1 MQGTHVVVKPAK
13 VLTTAQA
20 EVPVVEVEGCA
31 ALAIDTERILAQILA
46 GVVQVDNVPVDSNFF
61 DDLGADS
68 MVMARFCAR
77 VRKRADLPSVSMKD
91 IYRHPTISSL
101 AAALAGAAPSPVSTT
116 LLDQA
121 DQVPGVPPP
130 GEVPRRASTPAYL
143 LCGTLQLL
151 IYFGY
156 CYLLT
161 VIVVRGYQ
169 WISAGADGLDI
180 YLRTVAMGTGS
191 LVALCTLPILA
202 KWLLVGRWKPQQFP
216 VWSLRYV
223 RFWVVKSL
231 IRANPLAIIFGG
243 SPLYVLYLRA
253 LGARIGRGV
262 TILSRT
268 VPVCTDL
275 LQIGTGTVIRKD
287 ASFQCYRA
295 HAGQIQTGP
304 VTIGREVYI
313 GEKTVLDIGTSMGDG
328 AQLGHTS
335 ALYSGLA
342 VPAGER
348 WHGSPAQPADM
359 DYLRVEPARCGTLR
373 RFWYSALSVIFVLF
387 LYLPLIAG
395 AAYLLLARVPAL
407 AELKANAYPITATQL
422 YLESLVISLVLF
434 VGGILGGVVTVTTV
448 PRVLNI
454 FIKPGKVYPM
464 FGLHDRIHR
473 AVSRLTNVKF
483 FNYLFGD
490 SSYIV
495 NYLRW
500 IGYDLSVVEQTG
512 SNFGLAVAHDTPYLS
527 GVGSGTMVADGL
539 SIINADFSSTSFR
552 VSPVFIGAHNFVGNN
567 IAYPAGGR
575 TGDNCLLATKAMI
588 PLDGEIRSGTGLL
601 GSPSFEIPRTVERD
615 SRFDHLRTGDELR
628 RRLKG
633 KNKYNIRTMGVFLVV
648 RWVDLFI
655 MTLLV
660 LAAVHFSSVLAQV
673 AAGALFALS
682 LPVSVAYFVLVERA
696 IASFRRLRPQF
707 CSIYDPYF
715 WWHERLWKVPAV
727 AYLQLLDGTPFKNLI
742 WRLLGVRLGKRVFD
756 DGCYMSERTLT
767 VVGDDCTLNAG
778 SKVQCHSQEDGT
790 FKSDQSTIG
799 SDCTLAVG
807 AFVHYG
813 VTVGDGAQLAPD
825 SFLMK
830 GEEVP
835 PRAQWG
841 GNPARE
847 M

>member
-1 MQGTHVVVKPAK
+1 VVVRPAK
-13 VLTTAQA
+13 ALALAQA
-20 EVPVVEVEGCA
+20 EAPAVEVERTGQV
-31 ALAIDTERILAQILA
+31 IDAERILAEVLA
-46 GVVQVDNVPVDSNFF
+46 DVVQVDNVPVDSNFF
-61 DDLGADS
+61 EDLGADS

-101 AAALAGAAPSPVSTT
+101 AGALAGVAPSTLSTT
-116 LLDQA
+116 PLAQA
-121 DQVPGVPPP
+121 EQVPAATPP

-151 IYFGY
+151 IFFGY
-156 CYLLT
+156 SYLLT

-169 WISAGADGLDI
+169 WISAGAGSLEI
-180 YLRTVAMGTGS
+180 YLRTVAIGTVS
-191 LVALCTLPILA
+191 LVVLCTLPILA
-202 KWLLVGRWKPQQFP
+202 KWLLIGRWKPEQFP

-231 IRANPLAIIFGG
+231 IRANPLATIFGG

-275 LQIGTGTVIRKD
+275 LEIGAGTVIRKD
-287 ASFQCYRA
+287 AFLLCYRA

-304 VTIGREVYI
+304 VTVGRDVYI

-328 AQLGHTS
+328 AQLGHAS
-335 ALYSGLA
+335 ALYCGRA
-342 VPAGER
+342 IPPGER
-348 WHGSPAQPADM
+348 WHGSPAQPADL
-359 DYLRVEPARCGTLR
+359 DYMRVEPTRCGTLR
-373 RFWYSALSVIFVLF
+373 RFWYSAVSVIFVLF
-387 LYLPLIAG
+387 LYLPLITG
-395 AAYLLLARVPAL
+395 AAYLLLAKVPVL
-407 AELKANAYPITATQL
+407 AELRSNAYPIASAQF
-422 YLESLVISLVLF
+422 YLESLVISLVVF
-434 VGGILGGVVTVTTV
+434 FGGILVGLVTVTTV

-454 FIKPGKVYPM
+454 FIKPGRVYPM

-473 AVSRLTNVKF
+473 AVSRMTNVKF

-512 SNFGLAVAHDTPYLS
+512 SNFGLEVAHDTPYLS
-527 GVGSGTMVADGL
+527 SVGTGTMVADGL

-552 VSPVFIGAHNFVGNN
+552 VSPVVIGTHNFVGNS
-567 IAYPAGGR
+567 IAYPPGGR
-575 TGDNCLLATKAMI
+575 TGDNCLIATKAMI
-588 PLDGEIRSGTGLL
+588 PLDGEIRSDTGLL
-601 GSPSFEIPRTVERD
+601 GSPPFEIPRTVERD

-633 KNKYNIRTMGVFLVV
+633 KNKYNIRTMGLFLVT
-648 RWVDLFI
+648 RWVDVYI
-655 MTLLV
+655 VTLLV

-673 AAGALFALS
+673 FAGALFGLS
-682 LPVSVAYFVLVERA
+682 LPVSAAYFVLVERA
-696 IASFRRLRPQF
+696 IARFRRLRPQF

-715 WWHERLWKVPAV
+715 WWHERLWKVPAT
-727 AYLQLLDGTPFKNLI
+727 AYFHMLDGTPFKNLI

-756 DGCYMSERTLT
+756 DGCYMSERTLA

-778 SKVQCHSQEDGT
+778 SSLQCHSQEDGT
-790 FKSDQSTIG
+790 FKSDGSTIG
-799 SDCTLAVG
+799 SGCTLGVG
-807 AFVHYG
+807 ALVHYG
-813 VTVGDGAQLAPD
+813 VTMGDGAQLAPD

-835 PRAQWG
+835 PRARWG

>member
-1 MQGTHVVVKPAK
+1 MP
-13 VLTTAQA
+13 A
-20 EVPVVEVEGCA
+20 EVVTAAPAEAPAIEIERCA
-31 ALAIDTERILAQILA
+31 GPAIDAERALAQVLADI
-46 GVVQVDNVPVDSNFF
+46 VQVDNVAADSNFF

-101 AAALAGAAPSPVSTT
+101 AAALTEAAQSPVSTT
-116 LLDQA
+116 LSDQA
-121 DQVPGVPPP
+121 KLVFAVPPP
-130 GEVPRRASTPAYL
+130 EEVPQRATTPAYL
-143 LCGTLQLL
+143 LCGALQLL
-151 IYFGY
+151 IFFGY

-169 WISAGADGLDI
+169 WISAGADSLDI

-191 LVALCTLPILA
+191 LVVLCTLPIVA
-202 KWLLVGRWKPQQFP
+202 KWLLIGRWKPQQFP

-275 LQIGTGTVIRKD
+275 LQIGPGTIIRKD
-287 ASFQCYRA
+287 AFFLCYRA

-304 VTIGREVYI
+304 VTIGRDVYI

-335 ALYSGLA
+335 ALYSGRA
-342 VPAGER
+342 VPPGER
-348 WHGSPAQPADM
+348 WHGSPAEPTDL
-359 DYLRVEPARCGTLR
+359 DYLRVEPARSGALR
-373 RFWYSALSVIFVLF
+373 RFWYSALSVILVLF
-387 LYLPLIAG
+387 LYLPLITG
-395 AAYLLLARVPAL
+395 AAYLLLAKVPAL
-407 AELKANAYPITATQL
+407 AELKSNAYPIASTKFS
-422 YLESLVISLVLF
+422 LESLVISLVLF
-434 VGGILGGVVTVTTV
+434 VGGILAGLVTVTTV
-448 PRVLNI
+448 PRVLSI
-454 FIKPGKVYPM
+454 FIKRDRVYPM
-464 FGLHDRIHR
+464 FGFHDRIQR
-473 AVSRLTNVKF
+473 AVNRMTNVKF

-512 SNFGLAVAHDTPYLS
+512 SNFGLVVAHDTPYLS

-567 IAYPAGGR
+567 IAYPSGGR

-633 KNKYNIRTMGVFLVV
+633 KNKYNIRTMGVFLVA
-648 RWVDLFI
+648 RWVDVFLV
-655 MTLLV
+655 TLLG

-673 AAGALFALS
+673 AASGLFALS

-696 IASFRRLRPQF
+696 IARFRRLRPQF

-715 WWHERLWKVPAV
+715 WWHERLWKVPAI
-727 AYLQLLDGTPFKNLI
+727 AYIHLLDGTPFKNLI

-756 DGCYMSERTLT
+756 DGCYMSERTLA

-790 FKSDQSTIG
+790 FKSDRSTVG
-799 SDCTLAVG
+799 SGCTLAVG

-813 VTVGDGAQLAPD
+813 VTIGDGAQLAPD

-835 PRAQWG
+835 PLARWG